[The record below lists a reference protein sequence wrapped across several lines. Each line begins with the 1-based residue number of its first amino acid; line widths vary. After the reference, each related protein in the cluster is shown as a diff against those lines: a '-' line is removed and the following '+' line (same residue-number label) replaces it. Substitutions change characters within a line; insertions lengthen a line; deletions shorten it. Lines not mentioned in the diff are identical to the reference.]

1 MSAEQHQHLAL
12 ISMPWALFNR
22 PSIQLGALK
31 AYIEAHSNLEVRCY
45 HPYLQVAKSIGV
57 EEYRFISKNGW
68 AGDALY
74 STLLFPENREEALKL
89 YQESCKVNKEVASRF
104 DSICKTLEH
113 TLEDWCAR
121 TDFSS
126 CKLIGFSVCFNQ
138 LFSSLFAAK
147 MIKEKYPHLQVVFGG
162 SSCVGEMGTSLL
174 NEFDQVDHVI
184 AGEGESALLELCKT
198 IFTTT
203 PSSKNIASQSQDG
216 SSPVCRMM
224 DLNSLPVPDYRSYF
238 AELQKYFPGLP
249 FSPRVPL
256 EFSRGCWWNKCAFCN
271 LNLQWH
277 GFRKKNAEKVADEV
291 RTLHARHNI
300 LDFTFCD
307 NALPEKEADAFFS
320 SLENVEIDF
329 DFFAEIRPLK
339 DPAKLKLYRNGGLSM
354 VQVGIESLS
363 NSLLKKMAKG
373 TKVIE
378 NLAIMKHC
386 AENDILL
393 DGNLIVEFPGSTD
406 AEVADTIANLDYVL
420 PYNPLEAATF
430 FLGTGSP
437 VETAP
442 TEFGIRSVTNHRN
455 ANKLL
460 PKKILNTVKLV
471 VRDYRGDRGKQ
482 RKLWQPVRRKIKQ
495 WQNFH
500 RHRKDTSLPP
510 LSYRDGGSFLVIRQE
525 RENGPP
531 LLHRLHGTSRK
542 LYLFCSTIK
551 DLDDI
556 LQEFSGLKEKTI
568 LQFFDDLCKKHLLF
582 QENRK
587 YLALAIRAQ

>member
-1 MSAEQHQHLAL
+1 MSTEQHQHLAL

-31 AYIEAHSNLEVRCY
+31 AYIEAHSNIEVRCY
-45 HPYLQVAKSIGV
+45 HPYLEVAKSIGV

-74 STLLFPENREEALKL
+74 SALLFPENREEAFKL
-89 YQESCKVNKEVASRF
+89 YQESCKANKEVASQF
-104 DSICKTLEH
+104 DSICNALAH
-113 TLEDWCAR
+113 TLEDWCRR
-121 TDFSS
+121 TDFSN

-147 MIKEKYPHLQVVFGG
+147 VIKLKSPHLQVVFGG

-184 AGEGESALLELCKT
+184 AGEGENQLLELCNT
-198 IFTTT
+198 VFTET
-203 PSSKNIASQSQDG
+203 PASNKIADESQDG
-216 SSPVCRMM
+216 GSPVCRMM
-224 DLNSLPVPDYRSYF
+224 DLNSLPVPDYQPYF
-238 AELQKYFPGLP
+238 AELQEYFPGLP
-249 FSPRVPL
+249 FSPRMPL

-277 GFRKKNAEKVADEV
+277 GYRKKKAEKVADEV
-291 RTLHARHNI
+291 RTLHARHSI

-307 NALPEKEADAFFS
+307 NALPEKEADSLFS
-320 SLENVEIDF
+320 ALRNIDVDF
-329 DFFAEIRPLK
+329 DFFAEIRPLN
-339 DPAKLKLYRNGGLSM
+339 DPAKLKLYRHGGLSM

-373 TKVIE
+373 LRVIE

-386 AENDILL
+386 AENDIQL

-406 AEVADTIANLDYVL
+406 AEVLDTMVNLDYAL

-442 TEFGIRSVTNHRN
+442 ADFGIRSVTNHRN

-460 PKKILNTVKLV
+460 PKEILTNVKLV

-495 WQNFH
+495 WQDFH
-500 RHRKDTSLPP
+500 RHRKDASLPP
-510 LSYRDGGSFLVIRQE
+510 LSYRDGGSFLIIRQE
-525 RENGPP
+525 RVNGSP
-531 LLHRLHGTSRK
+531 LLHRLQGTSRK

-556 LQEFSGLKEKTI
+556 LQEFNVLKEKTI
-568 LQFFDDLCKKHLLF
+568 LHFFDDLCKKHLLF

-587 YLALAIRAQ
+587 YLALAIRAR